1 MKHLKNTHPDYTS
14 ASAADIVGRFNDVD
28 MTLSYA
34 AGSTVLHFSAPEIGI
49 EDKTF
54 AGATRKQS
62 QDRFADWLK
71 RDGIIGKIMKYQSEH
86 SAASPITGAGG
97 LLPSLAENDFDT
109 GTGGTSNI
117 RNGTDIATQAGN
129 TVGIGAGIGSY
140 TVGGS
145 EERVETLTLPLSYAR
160 KTGNDPR
167 EKLIVSVPA
176 SIYRVGSAKGYH
188 AGLGLAYRIPVTEH
202 WTLTP
207 GARYAVPASAD
218 RASVASVVS
227 GSLTSNYTVPLGGL
241 ELNIGN
247 MIGYYGTGKFKAGDY
262 SFNPHIRQTIVRNG
276 LMLSQPVTV
285 KNKKLAVEY
294 SVIDTRYL
302 GGRKPFMNNMQEY
315 GVTVGTHKD
324 TGGGILSSMRGG
336 ITYKNAKG
344 AHGFAANFGCWF

>member
-1 MKHLKNTHPDYTS
+1 MKHLKNPHPD
-14 ASAADIVGRFNDVD
+14 
-28 MTLSYA
+28 
-34 AGSTVLHFSAPEIGI
+34 STVLHFSAPEIGI

-167 EKLIVSVPA
+167 EKLIVSVPV
-176 SIYRVGSAKGYH
+176 SIYRIGSAKGYH
-188 AGLGLAYRIPVTEH
+188 AGLGLAYRIPVTEY
-202 WTLTP
+202 WMLTP
-207 GARYAVPASAD
+207 GARYAVT
-218 RASVASVVS
+218 ASVVS
-227 GSLTSNYTVPLGGL
+227 GSLTSNYTVPLGSL

-315 GVTVGTHKD
+315 GVTVGSYKD
-324 TGGGILSSMRGG
+324 AGGGILSSMRGG
-336 ITYKNAKG
+336 VTYKNAKG
-344 AHGFAANFGCWF
+344 AHGFAANFGYWF